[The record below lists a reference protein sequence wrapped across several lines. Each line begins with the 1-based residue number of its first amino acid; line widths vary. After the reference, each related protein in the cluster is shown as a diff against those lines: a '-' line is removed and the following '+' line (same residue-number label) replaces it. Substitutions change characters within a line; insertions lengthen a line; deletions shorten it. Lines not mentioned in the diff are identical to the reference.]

1 MYHKLD
7 NAIKI
12 FMNLV
17 SMVGSTFVYNRS
29 ANLVS
34 MNWKHLTSIVDLDT
48 AIASSENGTVVL
60 FKHSTRCS
68 ISRMALKMIES
79 DWDDSLEGV
88 EAYFLNLLD
97 HIDISAAI
105 SEKLGIEHQSPQMLI
120 LQSGTSVFHANHSSI
135 NVADVKKFSV

>member
-1 MYHKLD
+1 M
-7 NAIKI
+7 KI

-34 MNWKHLTSIVDLDT
+34 MNWKHLTSIVDLDK

-88 EAYFLNLLD
+88 EAYFLDLLD
-97 HIDISAAI
+97 HRDISAAI
-105 SEKLGIEHQSPQMLI
+105 SEKLGVEHQSPQMLI
-120 LQSGTSVFHANHSSI
+120 LQSGTSIFHANHSSI